1 MAIYI
6 DREIMRKYK
15 EGYMTKEDLADYLL
29 KTFPAKDIALS
40 LVNTL
45 DYDYKPIAISL
56 EDFNNHFRIK
66 GTKLDGSPESRGRKP
81 KDYTP

>member
-1 MAIYI
+1 MALLI
-6 DREIMRKYK
+6 DRDIMRRYK

-66 GTKLDGSPESRGRKP
+66 GTKSTGEEERRGRKP
-81 KDYTP
+81 KNYTP